1 MSRRPFKAK
10 NSSPESL
17 RTFRACSISLH
28 LRSTPFQNTVEAGE
42 EGDGGNGGGQNI
54 ADRLCQKHAEHRVG
68 HDVGQNEDE
77 RDHDM
82 CDRRCSDRGR
92 VVGSR
97 KRIIFASK
105 KKGETKK

>member
-1 MSRRPFKAK
+1 MKIENKR
-10 NSSPESL
+10 
-17 RTFRACSISLH
+17 
-28 LRSTPFQNTVEAGE
+28 QNQDADKKRVR
-42 EGDGGNGGGQNI
+42 NGG
-54 ADRLCQKHAEHRVG
+54 
-68 HDVGQNEDE
+68 NEDE

-105 KKGETKK
+105 KKEKLKSEQINL

>member
-1 MSRRPFKAK
+1 MQTRRGVR
-10 NSSPESL
+10 N
-17 RTFRACSISLH
+17 
-28 LRSTPFQNTVEAGE
+28 
-42 EGDGGNGGGQNI
+42 GGN
-54 ADRLCQKHAEHRVG
+54 
-68 HDVGQNEDE
+68 EDDL